1 MCAKKAIEKELI
13 NDIETSKSRPII
25 NLKSVSG
32 TENFPW
38 LYDTGAQATC
48 LSEKLFRKI
57 PINIRPPKV
66 KTNRIFVGAG
76 GQPLQPV
83 GVYVL
88 PFTWTD
94 RKGNSLT
101 VQHEVVV
108 MKDLNSGAI
117 MGMDLI
123 RSLGIV
129 YFNQSHEFHFEKS
142 WTDKRPFE
150 VGEIVT
156 SQEMFLPAHSSQSV
170 RVSTK
175 QEGFKRH
182 CPQITSIAE
191 IHCKDYKQI
200 MGPQGV
206 VIPDHQGKIVI
217 VLQNCSDVDVKC
229 QEVHLLATLK
239 IQVQKKNTLSKIMNL
254 IQKN

>member
-57 PINIRPPKV
+57 PINIRPPKI

-76 GQPLQPV
+76 GQSLQPV

-94 RKGNSLT
+94 KKGNSLT

-123 RSLGIV
+123 RSLGVV

-191 IHCKDYKQI
+191 IHCQDYQQI

-206 VIPDHQGKIVI
+206 IIPDHQGKIVV
-217 VLQNCSDVDVKC
+217 VLQNCSDVDVKLPRGTLIGSIENSSAREKHC
-229 QEVHLLATLK
+229 QR
-239 IQVQKKNTLSKIMNL
+239 
-254 IQKN
+254 